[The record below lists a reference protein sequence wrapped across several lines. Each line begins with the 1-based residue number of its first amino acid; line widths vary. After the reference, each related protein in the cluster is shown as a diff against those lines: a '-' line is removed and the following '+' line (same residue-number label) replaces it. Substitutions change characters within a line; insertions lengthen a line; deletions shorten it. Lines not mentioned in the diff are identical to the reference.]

1 LHVSSPLD
9 QSILKF
15 NQFGLSLMLKWMD
28 SRYFLMTSG
37 EIWLKWVL
45 DHHQI
50 VFDVNHMVDMVHLE
64 LNPLNPVD
72 MVHLLDLV
80 AMDPQDLVALDNLTF
95 LELDN
100 TLTSLEMVVQVETM
114 VHQIINNA
122 VVKLNQL
129 VHLAQMDLLVKLALM
144 V

>member
-1 LHVSSPLD
+1 LD

-64 LNPLNPVD
+64 LNLLNPVD
-72 MVHLLDLV
+72 MVHHLDLV
-80 AMDPQDLVALDNLTF
+80 AMDPQDLVALDNLIF

-100 TLTSLEMVVQVETM
+100 TLTSLEMVAQAETM
-114 VHQIINNA
+114 AHQITNNA

-129 VHLAQMDLLVKLALM
+129 VHLAQMDLLVKLAQM

>member
-1 LHVSSPLD
+1 LD

-28 SRYFLMTSG
+28 SKCFLMISG

-45 DHHQI
+45 DLLQI
-50 VFDVNHMVDMVHLE
+50 VFDVNHMVDTVHLE
-64 LNPLNPVD
+64 PNPHNPVD

-80 AMDPQDLVALDNLTF
+80 AVDLQDLVDLDNLTF

-100 TLTSLEMVVQVETM
+100 TLTSPEMVARVETM
-114 VHQIINNA
+114 VHQITNNA
-122 VVKLNQL
+122 VVKLNQR
-129 VHLAQMDLLVKLALM
+129 VHLAQMDQLVKLAQM

>member
-1 LHVSSPLD
+1 LD

-28 SRYFLMTSG
+28 SRCFLMTSG

-50 VFDVNHMVDMVHLE
+50 VSDVNHMVDMVHLE
-64 LNPLNPVD
+64 LNPHNPVD

-100 TLTSLEMVVQVETM
+100 TLTSLEMVAQVETM
-114 VHQIINNA
+114 VHQITNNA